1 MTGITPQ
8 VAGTIEMVTQ
18 PLIYCRMTG
27 TILYLDDCVI
37 VEVDAAASEAL
48 HNSGLEEAKQAGY
61 VQGYDIPEVQDY
73 DMIEL

>member
-8 VAGTIEMVTQ
+8 AVGIIEMVTQ

-27 TILYLDDCVI
+27 TILSLDDCVI

-48 HNSGLEEAKQAGY
+48 HESGLDEAKQAGY
-61 VQGYDIPEVQDY
+61 IQAYDIPEVQDS
-73 DMIEL
+73 DMIDL